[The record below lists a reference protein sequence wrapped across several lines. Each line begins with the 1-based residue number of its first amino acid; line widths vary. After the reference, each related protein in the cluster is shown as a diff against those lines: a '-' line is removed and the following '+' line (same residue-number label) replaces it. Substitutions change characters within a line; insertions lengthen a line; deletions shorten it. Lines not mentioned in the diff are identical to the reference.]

1 MIKVINKFGIELKIG
16 DKLLIQSDKIGTKV
30 LANVEKGEV
39 ITITGFSND
48 GKILYHHNTLALP
61 VNSDVYLKL

>member
-16 DKLLIQSDKIGTKV
+16 DKLLIQSEKIGTKL
-30 LANVEKGEV
+30 LANVEKGEI

-48 GKILYHHNTLALP
+48 GKILYHHNALALP
-61 VNSDVYLKL
+61 VDSDVYLKL

>member
-16 DKLLIQSDKIGTKV
+16 DKLLIQSEKIGTKL
-30 LANVEKGEV
+30 LANVEKGEI

-48 GKILYHHNTLALP
+48 GKILYHHNALALP
-61 VNSDVYLKL
+61 VDCDIYRKL

>member
-1 MIKVINKFGIELKIG
+1 MIKVINKFGIELEIG

>member
-61 VNSDVYLKL
+61 VDCDIYRKL